1 MKVADLM
8 KDYFDERIEGI
19 TRPSFL
25 SEAALPVKTKSGL
38 DWEIIGRPNRFK
50 KSFKFKK
57 RSQLLNFVEDVLE
70 YEDSIQHHGRIRIE
84 YKTVIIEIW
93 THDLGDITSVDK
105 DYARS
110 VNDIYG
116 DSNVNIDE

>member
-8 KDYFDERIEGI
+8 KDYFDERIECI

-25 SEAALPVKTKSGL
+25 SEVALPVKTKSGL

-70 YEDSIQHHGRIRIE
+70 YEDGIQHHGRIRIE

>member
-1 MKVADLM
+1 MKVSDLM

-19 TRPSFL
+19 NRPSLL

-38 DWEIIGRPNRFK
+38 DWEIIAQPNRFK

-57 RSQLLNFVEDVLE
+57 RSHLLNFIEDVLE

-93 THDLGDITSVDK
+93 THDLRDITSVDK

-110 VNDIYG
+110 INDIYE